1 MFSSSNLHSK
11 PPSGTRRFKTI
22 VLFNDYQN
30 HPDYHRMADI
40 DSHLV
45 KTTEM
50 LQRNAEF
57 WSGLR
62 YPDIRPQLSI
72 DTLVTRSPLTTHA
85 YPSSSI
91 PPRSASYTPPLLHSD
106 VGSASDYSPST
117 PPEQAASLDDGNMS
131 GSDSHPMHSKPTTAN
146 SSLRRRR
153 GNLPKNVTTFLRNW
167 LVQHKRHPYPT
178 EDEKID
184 LARRTSLT
192 VNQISNWFI
201 NARRRILQPILR
213 NEQMHAASV
222 AKKEHVN
229 MHDFDDGA
237 TFDYVKQRKIRRLP
251 HRSPRST
258 RETYRRKRT
267 WVTSA

>member
-1 MFSSSNLHSK
+1 MFNNSSRYAQPH
-11 PPSGTRRFKTI
+11 GTRKFRTI
-22 VLFNDYQN
+22 VLFNDYKTF
-30 HPDYHRMADI
+30 PDYHYTADI
-40 DSHLV
+40 DSHLI
-45 KTTEM
+45 KTNEM

-62 YPDIRPQLSI
+62 YPECRPHLSI
-72 DTLVTRSPLTTHA
+72 DTLVTRSSPTM
-85 YPSSSI
+85 PSSHLPL
-91 PPRSASYTPPLLHSD
+91 PPRSASFTPPLLHSD

-131 GSDSHPMHSKPTTAN
+131 GSDSHSVKPANGGSN

-153 GNLPKNVTTFLRNW
+153 GNLPKNVTAFLRNW

-184 LARRTSLT
+184 LARRTALT

-229 MHDFDDGA
+229 MHDYDNGIPFDDG
-237 TFDYVKQRKIRRLP
+237 KRKNIRRLP

-258 RETYRRKRT
+258 RETYRRKRA
-267 WVTSA
+267 WVTSS

>member
-1 MFSSSNLHSK
+1 M
-11 PPSGTRRFKTI
+11 PSFGQAY
-22 VLFNDYQN
+22 VVCLFQVFFGGAVYRPTCNELYIDRSAWYFCLD
-30 HPDYHRMADI
+30 PD
-40 DSHLV
+40 
-45 KTTEM
+45 
-50 LQRNAEF
+50 N
-57 WSGLR
+57 
-62 YPDIRPQLSI
+62 RPQLSI
-72 DTLVTRSPLTTHA
+72 DTLVTRSATNA

-131 GSDSHPMHSKPTTAN
+131 GSDSHPSHSKPTTAN

-229 MHDFDDGA
+229 MHDFGKFQFYFLKSNLWPA
-237 TFDYVKQRKIRRLP
+237 NI
-251 HRSPRST
+251 
-258 RETYRRKRT
+258 
-267 WVTSA
+267 